1 MLKLEQRT
9 ADYLAVLRDQRR
21 LSPHT
26 VAATRRDLDCFVA
39 FLAERSLDVHSVRQF
54 VMDQNRR
61 GKQPA
66 SLHRYL
72 SSLRGFFRYEIE
84 QGRLQSN
91 PADGVQPPK
100 RGRPLPKTLNV
111 DQIFS
116 LLAAPAGAD
125 AEDPQL
131 LRDHAMLELLYSSG
145 LRLAELIGLDCQD
158 MDEGQQEVRVQ
169 GKGSKERIVPVGG
182 KARLALGRWLQAR
195 GSLAKLGEH
204 ALFVGARGARI
215 SPRSVQARLQ
225 QWAQRVGLD
234 VPLHPHR
241 LRHSFASHLLESS
254 GDLRAVQELL
264 GHANIAT
271 TQIYTHLDFS
281 YLSKVY
287 DAAHPR
293 SKRRS

>member
-1 MLKLEQRT
+1 MTLAQRT
-9 ADYLAVLRDQRR
+9 DDYLAVLRDQRR
-21 LSPHT
+21 LSAHT
-26 VAATRRDLDCFVA
+26 VAATRRDLACFADFVG
-39 FLAERSLDVHSVRQF
+39 ERPLDIHSVRQF

-61 GKQPA
+61 GKQPVT
-66 SLHRYL
+66 LQRYL
-72 SSLRGFFRYEIE
+72 SSLRGFFRYEME

-100 RGRPLPKTLNV
+100 RGRRLPKTLSV
-111 DQIFS
+111 DQVFS
-116 LLAAPAGAD
+116 LLAAPAGGD
-125 AEDPQL
+125 AEDPQI
-131 LRDHAMLELLYSSG
+131 LRDHAILELLYSSG
-145 LRLAELIGLDCQD
+145 LRLAELVALNCADLDS
-158 MDEGQQEVRVQ
+158 GQQEVRVQ

-182 KARLALGRWLQAR
+182 KARQALGRWLQAR
-195 GSLAKLGEH
+195 GSLAKLGET

-234 VPLHPHR
+234 VPLYPHR

-293 SKRRS
+293 SRRKR